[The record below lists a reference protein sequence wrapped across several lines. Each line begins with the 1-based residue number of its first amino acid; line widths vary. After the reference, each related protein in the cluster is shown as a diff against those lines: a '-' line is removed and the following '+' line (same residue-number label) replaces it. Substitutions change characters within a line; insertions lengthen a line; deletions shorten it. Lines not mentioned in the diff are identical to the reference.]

1 MDWQS
6 LAYAIVQVAHNF
18 GAAALVGSAFSAL
31 WLADRQPE
39 IRCKLAWV
47 MLLGWAVQAASG
59 AGFGAVSFL
68 YYGELP
74 DIHGI
79 AIAAL
84 VIKIACAAGGF
95 LLAAV
100 YLRAA
105 ARWAEPART
114 RAWRVQAVLSATAL
128 TAAAFLRWFS

>member
-31 WLADRQPE
+31 WLADGQPE
-39 IRCKLAWV
+39 IRHKLAWV
-47 MLLGWAVQAASG
+47 MLFAWAVQAASG
-59 AGFGAVSFL
+59 AGFGVVSFL

-84 VIKIACAAGGF
+84 VIKIGCAAAGF

-100 YLRAA
+100 YLHAA
-105 ARWAEPART
+105 ARWAEPMRT
-114 RAWRVQAVLSATAL
+114 RVWRGQAVLSATAL